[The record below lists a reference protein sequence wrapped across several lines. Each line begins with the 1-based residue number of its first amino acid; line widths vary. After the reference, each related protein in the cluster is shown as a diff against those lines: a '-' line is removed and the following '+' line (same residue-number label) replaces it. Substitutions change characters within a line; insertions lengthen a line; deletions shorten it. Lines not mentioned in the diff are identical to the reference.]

1 MSKFLLIVLVSVVT
15 TFANAPTRIASTK
28 PLPKASGCLKYDV
41 TGKSDLRN
49 DPWANQCGYQ

>member
-1 MSKFLLIVLVSVVT
+1 MSKFLLIVLVSAVT

-28 PLPKASGCLKYDV
+28 PLPKAIGCLKYDV

-49 DPWANQCGYQ
+49 DP

>member
-1 MSKFLLIVLVSVVT
+1 MSKFLLIVLVSAVT

-41 TGKSDLRN
+41 SGKSDLRN
-49 DPWANQCGYQ
+49 DHWANHDEYQ

>member
-1 MSKFLLIVLVSVVT
+1 MSKFLLIVLVSAVT

-41 TGKSDLRN
+41 SGKSDLRN
-49 DPWANQCGYQ
+49 DPCTHQREYQ

>member
-1 MSKFLLIVLVSVVT
+1 MSKFLLIVLVSAV

-49 DPWANQCGYQ
+49 DPCAKQTGYQ

>member
-1 MSKFLLIVLVSVVT
+1 MSKFLLIVLVSAVT

-49 DPWANQCGYQ
+49 DPCAKQTGYQ